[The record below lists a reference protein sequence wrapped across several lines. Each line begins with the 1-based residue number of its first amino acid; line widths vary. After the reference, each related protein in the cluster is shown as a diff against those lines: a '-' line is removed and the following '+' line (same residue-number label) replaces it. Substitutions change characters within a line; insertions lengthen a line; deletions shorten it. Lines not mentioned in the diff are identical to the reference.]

1 MAAQGLRARNRA
13 RTHEEIVDA
22 ALTLFESQGY
32 DETTCEEIAAA
43 AGVAPRTFYR
53 YFDGKADLLAVG
65 RSDEGGPLAAITEL
79 LERPA
84 DEHPVDVI
92 RHALDHPVTGLEAQ
106 RELVLRQ
113 FRVMMNT
120 ASLGEFRRES
130 FHRFED
136 PFAAALATRL
146 DLEADDLLP
155 RWLASSAAA
164 ALRLSIE
171 RWVAGG
177 AEPAALGPLVDDALE
192 LVRHGVDG
200 GSSGRPTT

>member
-1 MAAQGLRARNRA
+1 MRSVDPLGGSARVTAAPSWPSNLPHHAVATLSATSTTVIPSNGRFGS
-13 RTHEEIVDA
+13 T
-22 ALTLFESQGY
+22 AL
-32 DETTCEEIAAA
+32 A
-43 AGVAPRTFYR
+43 
-53 YFDGKADLLAVG
+53 
-65 RSDEGGPLAAITEL
+65 PLAAPHGCTPYRRHREPAPSQTL
-79 LERPA
+79 LGPPA
-84 DEHPVDVI
+84 SDE
-92 RHALDHPVTGLEAQ
+92 T
-106 RELVLRQ
+106 
-113 FRVMMNT
+113 
-120 ASLGEFRRES
+120 
-130 FHRFED
+130 D